1 MSSSPWCLT
10 LAFYARLTH
19 FNLISFTTVDK
30 ILVLNAHLV
39 DQSCLIHILGYW
51 VLKVSSVLL
60 GKIKPGFLHDTCFF
74 GETGLNLP
82 SLI

>member
-19 FNLISFTTVDK
+19 FNSISFITVDK
-30 ILVLNAHLV
+30 IIVSKAHLV

-51 VLKVSSVLL
+51 VVKVSSVLY
-60 GKIKPGFLHDTCFF
+60 GKMKPGFLHETCFLVKQ
-74 GETGLNLP
+74 G
-82 SLI
+82 SICIV